1 MRKFKGIFTSVI
13 DLKVK
18 LMEEFEDQVPPTTR
32 FSVGYFEGRQSTKKW
47 LVSQDDLT
55 AMYSSLKKSGKT
67 DVYLWCD
74 GYSEEAD
81 ESSRKCKRDDSL
93 GPQSKRATK
102 EKEVDDLAAEIKEIH
117 SKDHNYSDPQYR
129 LWARM
134 IVNGLHSSKDIPPEV
149 PMITGVTPTRPTRRS
164 LEDTVVSTVSAVVK
178 AMASPKMSPVV
189 QQTSSLESQSGVG
202 ISPTKAVDIRG
213 KCFTQLSSLKQ
224 LFEESIITEEELQE
238 QKSCI
243 LNTLRKLS

>member
-74 GYSEEAD
+74 GCSEKAQ
-81 ESSRKCKRDDSL
+81 
-93 GPQSKRATK
+93 G
-102 EKEVDDLAAEIKEIH
+102 
-117 SKDHNYSDPQYR
+117 N
-129 LWARM
+129 ARGM
-134 IVNGLHSSKDIPPEV
+134 IVLV
-149 PMITGVTPTRPTRRS
+149 
-164 LEDTVVSTVSAVVK
+164 
-178 AMASPKMSPVV
+178 
-189 QQTSSLESQSGVG
+189 
-202 ISPTKAVDIRG
+202 
-213 KCFTQLSSLKQ
+213 
-224 LFEESIITEEELQE
+224 
-238 QKSCI
+238 
-243 LNTLRKLS
+243 LNQNVLRKRKKLTTWQRR

>member
-1 MRKFKGIFTSVI
+1 MRKFKGMFTSVI

-18 LMEEFEDQVPPTTR
+18 LMEEFEDQVLPTTR

-55 AMYSSLKKSGKT
+55 AMYYSLKKSGKT

-74 GYSEEAD
+74 GRSEETD
-81 ESSRKCKRDDSL
+81 ESSRKRKRDDSF

-102 EKEVDDLAAEIKEIH
+102 KKEVDAEIKEIH
-117 SKDHNYSDPQYR
+117 SKEHNYSDPQYR

-149 PMITGVTPTRPTRRS
+149 PMITGVTPTRSTRRS
-164 LEDTVVSTVSAVVK
+164 LEDSVVSTISAVVK

-224 LFEESIITEEELQE
+224 LFEESVITEELQE

>member
-1 MRKFKGIFTSVI
+1 MSAQPRNISAPRPSWSVL
-13 DLKVK
+13 DVCGS
-18 LMEEFEDQVPPTTR
+18 FEDPVT
-32 FSVGYFEGRQSTKKW
+32 
-47 LVSQDDLT
+47 
-55 AMYSSLKKSGKT
+55 SLLLRLERR
-67 DVYLWCD
+67 D
-74 GYSEEAD
+74 
-81 ESSRKCKRDDSL
+81 DDSL

-134 IVNGLHSSKDIPPEV
+134 IVNGLHYSKDIPPEV
-149 PMITGVTPTRPTRRS
+149 PMITGVTPTRPTRRL

-202 ISPTKAVDIRG
+202 ISPTKAFDIRG
-213 KCFTQLSSLKQ
+213 KSRHLTLEGNVSLS
-224 LFEESIITEEELQE
+224 FPA
-238 QKSCI
+238 
-243 LNTLRKLS
+243 